1 MFEHEYEGNKG
12 ESLVRLVNFSRVIIY
27 IAAALVQFNLLIDC
41 INASGNC
48 DWMIVLIPLFLGI
61 WDFVMGLWSLKP
73 STRFWNIAFLVPD
86 VSLIAAIN
94 TIRSLIFMLS
104 LTLHETIMLFLSIV
118 VVLVSFVE
126 FYGLRQ
132 VTRSWDKKLFP
143 NKSVN
148 EIRTYEI

>member
-73 STRFWNIAFLVPD
+73 STRFWNIAFLVPV
-86 VSLIAAIN
+86 VSLIAAIR
-94 TIRSLIFMLS
+94 TIMSLVFMPSLS
-104 LTLHETIMLFLSIV
+104 LHETIMLDLSIV
-118 VVLVSFVE
+118 VVLLSFIE
-126 FYGLRQ
+126 FYGLRE
-132 VTRSWDKKLFP
+132 VTKSWNKKLSLNRP
-143 NKSVN
+143 VD
-148 EIRTYEI
+148 EIRTYYH

>member
-1 MFEHEYEGNKG
+1 MFEDEYEGNTG
-12 ESLVRLVNFSRVIIY
+12 ESLVRLVNFTRVIIY
-27 IAAALVQFNLLIDC
+27 ITAALVQYNLLVDC
-41 INASGNC
+41 INTSGNC
-48 DWMIVLIPLFLGI
+48 DLTMVLIPLFLGL
-61 WDFVMGLWSLKP
+61 WDLGMGLWSLNP
-73 STRFWNIAFLVPD
+73 STRFWNIAFIVPV

-104 LTLHETIMLFLSIV
+104 LTLHETIMLYLSIA
-118 VVLVSFVE
+118 VVLVSFIE

-132 VTRSWDKKLFP
+132 VTKSWDKKLFP

>member
-73 STRFWNIAFLVPD
+73 STRFWNIAFLVPV

>member
-1 MFEHEYEGNKG
+1 MFEHEYEGNNG

-27 IAAALVQFNLLIDC
+27 IAAALVQFNLLVDC
-41 INASGNC
+41 MNTSSNC
-48 DWMIVLIPLFLGI
+48 DLTMMLIPLFLGL

-73 STRFWNIAFLVPD
+73 STRFWNIAFLVPV

>member
-27 IAAALVQFNLLIDC
+27 ITAALVQYNLLVDC
-41 INASGNC
+41 INTSGNC
-48 DWMIVLIPLFLGI
+48 DLTMLLIPLFLGL

-73 STRFWNIAFLVPD
+73 STRFWNIAFLVPV
-86 VSLIAAIN
+86 VSLIAAIR
-94 TIRSLIFMLS
+94 TIMSLVFMPS
-104 LTLHETIMLFLSIV
+104 LTLHETIMLDLSIV
-118 VVLVSFVE
+118 VVLVSFIE

-132 VTRSWDKKLFP
+132 VTKSWNKKLGLNRP
-143 NKSVN
+143 VD

>member
-1 MFEHEYEGNKG
+1 MFEDEYEGNTG

-27 IAAALVQFNLLIDC
+27 ITAALVQYNLLVDC
-41 INASGNC
+41 MNTSSNC
-48 DWMIVLIPLFLGI
+48 DLTMVLIPLFLGL
-61 WDFVMGLWSLKP
+61 WDFVMGFWSLKP
-73 STRFWNIAFLVPD
+73 STRFWNIAFLVPV